1 MNAAED
7 PTNYPAGYEKIVGRS
22 AASTAPQLFQIN
34 WMRVFG
40 GTLQSLHPQ
49 PNVLGGAASAPAD
62 NEPDG
67 TAVTLAQPRAIAG
80 KASSSMEDMLSGR
93 TFTFIG
99 EMKGDGDNCE
109 SKHRSDAMCQRQV
122 PEDSTLVGN
131 ANLERPPKRPL
142 SSSTPISRAIVP
154 KSMSEQQLGRGSYT
168 FAMDSSPE
176 TGSASEPFGNL
187 CPSNLSFKR
196 RYKPMQ
202 PDIAP
207 APEACPKIERADTA
221 TSERVYDSRVDKI
234 LQIMNTAETDY
245 AKHRIRVTTTKSGNG
260 DGDAKHASAPVNR
273 YSYYA
278 LFFMVISN
286 IVGVAL
292 SLNYQVLL
300 FLKLNADR
308 FLGQSWQHCQNVTLL
323 RTENNIVTLLLMLP
337 LIAVVLLAYVT
348 IWAAYNLNRLL
359 LTTVPDRLAQ
369 LINFNI
375 QIVN

>member
-1 MNAAED
+1 MDTADD
-7 PTNYPAGYEKIVGRS
+7 PTNYPAGYEQIVGRS

-40 GTLQSLHPQ
+40 GTMPSIHPQ
-49 PNVLGGAASAPAD
+49 PNVMGGGGASAPAD
-62 NEPDG
+62 SEPAG
-67 TAVTLAQPRAIAG
+67 TAVTLAQSRAIAG
-80 KASSSMEDMLSGR
+80 KASSSMGDMLNGR

-109 SKHRSDAMCQRQV
+109 SRNRSAAQSQSQA
-122 PEDSTLVGN
+122 PEDSKQFGN
-131 ANLERPPKRPL
+131 ADMERPPKRPL
-142 SSSTPISRAIVP
+142 ISSTPTSRAIVP
-154 KSMSEQQLGRGSYT
+154 KSLSEQHLGRGGYA
-168 FAMDSSPE
+168 FGMDSSPE
-176 TGSASEPFGNL
+176 TDVAGESSRSL
-187 CPSNLSFKR
+187 CSSNLSFKR

-202 PDIAP
+202 PNVAP
-207 APEACPKIERADTA
+207 AAEARSPTIERTEAA
-221 TSERVYDSRVDKI
+221 ASERVYDSRVDKI

-245 AKHRIRVTTTKSGNG
+245 SKHRIRLTTAQSAN
-260 DGDAKHASAPVNR
+260 GDAKHSPAPANR

-337 LIAVVLLAYVT
+337 LIVVVLLAYVT